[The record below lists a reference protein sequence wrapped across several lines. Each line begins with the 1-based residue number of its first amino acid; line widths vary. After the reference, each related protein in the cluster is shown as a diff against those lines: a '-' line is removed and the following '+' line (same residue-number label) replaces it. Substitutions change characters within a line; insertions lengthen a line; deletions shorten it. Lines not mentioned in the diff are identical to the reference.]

1 MPAQKIN
8 KLLIGTNNRGK
19 LSEIKSLL
27 PKNIKIHSTSEF
39 NLKSP
44 IENGNTFKE
53 NSLIKAK
60 YFSKKTG
67 LTCLADDSGLEIDL
81 LDKNPGIYS
90 ARWGG
95 KYGDFNK
102 AIKKVYRELS
112 KKDKNW
118 KHKKIRARFVCA
130 LSISFLDKI
139 IACVQG
145 KIEGSISIKPKGTNG
160 FGYDPIFVPKGKR
173 KTFGEM
179 KPAKKYK
186 MDHRYFAFKKL
197 RKFLWVVCFR
207 LYKSLIYD

>member
-27 PKNIKIHSTSEF
+27 TKNIKIHSTSEF

-197 RKFLWVVCFR
+197 RKFL
-207 LYKSLIYD
+207 